1 MQKGTEN
8 NLDIIKSSKGALPKA
23 PFDVLKDEIL
33 GKKYELTLSFVTLP
47 EIKKL
52 SMLYKGDATHTNV
65 LSFPLSKNFGEIMIC
80 PDTAKKEAPKF
91 GRTYR
96 EHLIFLVIHGMLHLD
111 GYVHGS
117 RMESAEKRLMQTF
130 FRSH

>member
-1 MQKGTEN
+1 MKADSN
-8 NLDIIKSSKGALPKA
+8 NLDIIKSSKGVLPKA
-23 PFDVLKDEIL
+23 PLGVLKDEIL
-33 GKKYELTLSFVTLP
+33 GKKYELTLSFVTLS

-52 SMLYKGDATHTNV
+52 SVLYKGDATHTNV
-65 LSFPLSKNFGEIMIC
+65 LSFPLSKNFGEIIIC
-80 PDTAKKEAPKF
+80 PDTAKKESKKF

-117 RMESAEKRLMQTF
+117 RMESAEKLLIKRF
-130 FRSH
+130 FSGH